1 MKPSALESKLRLH
14 ILAFK
19 VPLPEY
25 EYRFHPERRW
35 RFDAAWPEQKVA
47 VECEGGT
54 WSGGR
59 HTRGSGFEADARKYA
74 AAILA
79 GWRVFRVTEAHI
91 DSGEA
96 VAWITEALKQ

>member
-1 MKPSALESKLRLH
+1 MSALEAKMALH
-14 ILAFK
+14 IRAFK
-19 VPLPEY
+19 VPEPVREH
-25 EYRFHPERRW
+25 RFAPDRRW
-35 RFDAAWPEQKVA
+35 RLDFAWPEQRVA